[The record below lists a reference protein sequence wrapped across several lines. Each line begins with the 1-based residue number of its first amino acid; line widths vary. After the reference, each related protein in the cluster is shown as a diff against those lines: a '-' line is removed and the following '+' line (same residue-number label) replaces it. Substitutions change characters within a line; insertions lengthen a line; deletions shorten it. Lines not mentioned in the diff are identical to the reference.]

1 VGPVATAS
9 QVTNMDI
16 FNTLSE
22 LSRLLG
28 RAMQEY
34 ASEIQ
39 TIMQPAIALADKIR
53 GAVMTPMLA
62 AMQRELSTIV
72 SRMHTPPRA
81 VVMAASNPNHPAGGG
96 YMHELRAKMSLVRH
110 EILARV
116 DASQLEQLLLTL
128 TEELLKSFMFHAS
141 LMTPLSEAVKLR
153 LAGELAELEFEV
165 TQFMAMEPGTTTQLG
180 APPHAAGDE
189 TEHDNED
196 GGGGGCGDAREAG
209 RMAVTEQLDNLKLF
223 RQLLFAER
231 PHEVDALIRQSS
243 LDRLTLI
250 HHLIVKYQAE
260 APPAD
265 VPPILLIH
273 QRNAWSPAEYF
284 RWVQEYAGPAAYN
297 NPDEPLK
304 IFRAYLDEFFSATPS
319 LNHPSTLPNPMDP
332 HSTPSDPPPDPN
344 ASSSPLQWLH
354 MARQL
359 LD

>member
-1 VGPVATAS
+1 
-9 QVTNMDI
+9 
-16 FNTLSE
+16 
-22 LSRLLG
+22 
-28 RAMQEY
+28 
-34 ASEIQ
+34 
-39 TIMQPAIALADKIR
+39 
-53 GAVMTPMLA
+53 
-62 AMQRELSTIV
+62 
-72 SRMHTPPRA
+72 
-81 VVMAASNPNHPAGGG
+81 
-96 YMHELRAKMSLVRH
+96 
-110 EILARV
+110 
-116 DASQLEQLLLTL
+116 
-128 TEELLKSFMFHAS
+128 
-141 LMTPLSEAVKLR
+141 
-153 LAGELAELEFEV
+153 LAELEFEV

-180 APPHAAGDE
+180 VPPHAAGDE

-196 GGGGGCGDAREAG
+196 GGGGGVG
-209 RMAVTEQLDNLKLF
+209 
-223 RQLLFAER
+223 LLFAER